1 MTSSYTEISFGSDA
15 DSDRDLITETDD
27 QFGDKEL
34 YQESASN
41 LVQEIAS
48 NIVNWTEKA
57 AADYDSDRMAGPL
70 LTDERP
76 PTREWTES
84 SEEAREVVSFVVDDF
99 ERQLKLSSPEHQHA
113 NQSTGSRS
121 STIVSDATDL
131 QEDNEDVLA
140 SESNDQRSVLADDV
154 AIDYHVLD
162 QLESQIVHMNS
173 SVNAMMTMI
182 TNSTHSLSK
191 LTVECVNSYQD
202 CLYRTCDSV
211 DSNIKSMYQL
221 MAQVEELNRSMKSVH
236 DLNVQLNSVRHLL
249 DIFEKK
255 VGF

>member
-1 MTSSYTEISFGSDA
+1 MYS
-15 DSDRDLITETDD
+15 
-27 QFGDKEL
+27 
-34 YQESASN
+34 
-41 LVQEIAS
+41 
-48 NIVNWTEKA
+48 
-57 AADYDSDRMAGPL
+57 GPL

-84 SEEAREVVSFVVDDF
+84 SEEAREVVSFVAEDL
-99 ERQLKLSSPEHQHA
+99 ERQLKLSSPTHA
-113 NQSTGSRS
+113 NLSSASRS

-131 QEDNEDVLA
+131 QRDDEDDVDI
-140 SESNDQRSVLADDV
+140 SRSVLDGDI

-162 QLESQIVHMNS
+162 QIESQITHMNH
-173 SVNAMMTMI
+173 SVNSMMDMI

-191 LTVECVNSYQD
+191 LTVKCVTSYQD
-202 CLYRTCDSV
+202 CLYKTCDSV
-211 DSNIKSMYQL
+211 DGNIKSMYQL

-255 VGF
+255 IGF

>member
-1 MTSSYTEISFGSDA
+1 MS
-15 DSDRDLITETDD
+15 
-27 QFGDKEL
+27 
-34 YQESASN
+34 
-41 LVQEIAS
+41 
-48 NIVNWTEKA
+48 
-57 AADYDSDRMAGPL
+57 
-70 LTDERP
+70 DERP

-84 SEEAREVVSFVVDDF
+84 SEEAREVVSFVADDL
-99 ERQLKLSSPEHQHA
+99 ERQLKLSSPSHPKNV
-113 NQSTGSRS
+113 NQSSASRS

-131 QEDNEDVLA
+131 QQDDDDVEV
-140 SESNDQRSVLADDV
+140 SRPVLDTNDV

-162 QLESQIVHMNS
+162 QIESQIAHMNH
-173 SVNAMMTMI
+173 SVDAMMTMI

-191 LTVECVNSYQD
+191 LTVECVNAYQD

-211 DSNIKSMYQL
+211 DTNIKSMYQL

-236 DLNVQLNSVRHLL
+236 ELNVQLNSVRHLL